1 MKGQTKSASLLE
13 GIFSLAETMIIS
25 LFLVSL
31 VFVFLLRTTTITGN
45 SMLDTLSEG
54 DRVVMTAWYST
65 PKQGDIVVIDAQHAV
80 TMDDSG
86 ELTVSEGM
94 DRYIVKRIIATAGQK
109 IDFNFSKG
117 IVYVDGKFLD
127 EPYISG
133 LTHLDEGAFTG
144 HYPLTIPEG
153 YVFVMGDN
161 RRDSQDSRSYRI
173 GLVPVDDIKGKILM
187 RVYPFRKFGLI
198 D

>member
-45 SMLDTLSEG
+45 SMLDTLGEG

-94 DRYIVKRIIATAGQK
+94 DRYIVKRIIATADQK

-117 IVYVDGKFLD
+117 IVYVDGKVLD

>member
-1 MKGQTKSASLLE
+1 
-13 GIFSLAETMIIS
+13 
-25 LFLVSL
+25 
-31 VFVFLLRTTTITGN
+31 
-45 SMLDTLSEG
+45 MLDTLGEG

-86 ELTVSEGM
+86 ELTVSEGI

-117 IVYVDGKFLD
+117 IVYVDGKVLD

>member
-45 SMLDTLSEG
+45 SMLDTFDEG

-86 ELTVSEGM
+86 ELTVSEGI

-117 IVYVDGKFLD
+117 IVYVDGKVLE

-187 RVYPFRKFGLI
+187 RVYPFRKFSLI

>member
-117 IVYVDGKFLD
+117 IVYVDGKVLD